1 MSYND
6 LNDSA
11 KLVTTKMVE
20 VMREDGPGY
29 TSPAWSKLWRMQRY
43 LAEQAR
49 MAMEGV
55 TNE

>member
-1 MSYND
+1 MSYDTFNQA
-6 LNDSA
+6 A
-11 KLVTTKMVE
+11 KLVTSKMVE

-49 MAMEGV
+49 MAMEG
-55 TNE
+55 TND